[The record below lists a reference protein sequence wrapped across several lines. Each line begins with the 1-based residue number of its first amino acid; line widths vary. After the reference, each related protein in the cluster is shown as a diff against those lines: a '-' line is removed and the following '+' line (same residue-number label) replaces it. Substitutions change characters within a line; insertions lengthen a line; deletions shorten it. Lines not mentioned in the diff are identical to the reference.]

1 MSDPTGASARQSE
14 TYDPDLH
21 EAGSPAADGRCSY
34 HQQEGRDT
42 AACTGPAVVSYETDG
57 GWDAGC
63 SAALEELVERGEVL
77 PLGQGA

>member
-1 MSDPTGASARQSE
+1 MPDPTGGSARQSE

-34 HQQEGRDT
+34 HQQEGRD
-42 AACTGPAVVSYETDG
+42 AEACTEAAVVSYQSDDG
-57 GWDAGC
+57 WESGC
-63 SAALEELVERGEVL
+63 SAALEELVERGEVQ